1 MCVLHINTLLHE
13 RAMTYVGGVKRQSV
27 AVSSFLP
34 PGGSFLPPCGSAGM
48 NLGCWT
54 RQQTPLATHRLIL
67 SVHQDILSDNGF
79 DVFALFTS
87 EVWLCR

>member
-1 MCVLHINTLLHE
+1 MCVLYINTLLHE

-34 PGGSFLPPCGSAGM
+34 PGGSAGM

-67 SVHQDILSDNGF
+67 SVHQDILSDNRF